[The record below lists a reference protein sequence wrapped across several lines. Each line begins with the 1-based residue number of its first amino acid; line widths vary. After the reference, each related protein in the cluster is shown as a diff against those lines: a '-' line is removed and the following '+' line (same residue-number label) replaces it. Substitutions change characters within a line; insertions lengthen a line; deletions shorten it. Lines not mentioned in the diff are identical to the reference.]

1 MPDVRT
7 RGRAYGRAANEPKPR
22 SDAYTGLL
30 LLSLLA
36 QIAGAVFLFLD
47 WHQYPD
53 ASPPEVRSVAT
64 APAAPARRPS
74 IRRRRSS
81 LRPARSPRLI
91 LLRSTPASER
101 GRIPPYRQRTARRMI
116 HPAGRSAFD
125 ENRRSP
131 PRVRVC

>member
-1 MPDVRT
+1 MPDVRS
-7 RGRAYGRAANEPKPR
+7 RGRTYGRAANEPKPR

-64 APAAPARRPS
+64 APAAPARRPP
-74 IRRRRSS
+74 IRRCRSN
-81 LRPARSPRLI
+81 LRPARSLPSIR
-91 LLRSTPASER
+91 LRSTPASER
-101 GRIPPYRQRTARRMI
+101 GRIPPIGQRTAHRMTSGG
-116 HPAGRSAFD
+116 PF
-125 ENRRSP
+125 
-131 PRVRVC
+131 RV